1 MTTSSELT
9 AGRSVV
15 PPAEQQTSLAVEQ
28 LLNSANA
35 GVIVHRV
42 GQIKNG
48 FRSEGRQFARE
59 LAEMK
64 AGTAED
70 AIRDAKLR
78 PLVPFFAGVTMKSAG
93 LTVTFEGKA
102 EPGALL
108 PLLTEGA
115 FPFHFFQ

>member
-59 LAEMK
+59 LAEHINTSQVGVASVYVYEETFGIK
-64 AGTAED
+64 DKIHWLIHLRSLD
-70 AIRDAKLR
+70 AY
-78 PLVPFFAGVTMKSAG
+78 
-93 LTVTFEGKA
+93 
-102 EPGALL
+102 EPMVR
-108 PLLTEGA
+108 
-115 FPFHFFQ
+115 

>member
-1 MTTSSELT
+1 LHHKLGENIAHVRLRIALKDTATGSMVLT
-9 AGRSVV
+9 IKDK
-15 PPAEQQTSLAVEQ
+15 AEVAKLR
-28 LLNSANA
+28 
-35 GVIVHRV
+35 G
-42 GQIKNG
+42 
-48 FRSEGRQFARE
+48 QFARE